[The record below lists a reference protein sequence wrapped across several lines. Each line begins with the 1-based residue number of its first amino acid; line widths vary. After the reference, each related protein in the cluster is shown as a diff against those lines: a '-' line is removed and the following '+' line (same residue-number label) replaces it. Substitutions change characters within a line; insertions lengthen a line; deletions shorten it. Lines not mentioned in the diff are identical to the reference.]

1 MDWQYTALIATF
13 FGGLFFQVLFG
24 LIDGTF
30 VKTSSKR
37 LARNSL
43 SLFEGIFDF
52 INTIIFWTGSAVLLG
67 VIAGMKIY
75 EYDILDDILG
85 KFHILVAGI
94 SGMIVAVIFW
104 FILVFAFIYSENKV
118 FERTKKRQRVFL
130 TGHSK

>member
-1 MDWQYTALIATF
+1 MDRQYAALIATF
-13 FGGLFFQVLFG
+13 FGGLFFQILFG
-24 LIDGTF
+24 FIDGIF
-30 VKTSSKR
+30 LNALR
-37 LARNSL
+37 ERHEPSL
-43 SLFEGIFDF
+43 LERIFDF

-67 VIAGMKIY
+67 VITGMKIY